1 MDRMGDKVVQL
12 QAREGIRRPQPKA
25 GPATT
30 PVDRARRDRV
40 ELSDEARRE
49 LGDGPL
55 GKEGDK
61 SSGPIGKGNL
71 DAFEEAL
78 ETARQRQDV
87 TRALESGDEVSYTNS
102 QGDEVSVAVTESGST
117 EDGFTTYTVEVD
129 GQPVQVQVEDGVD
142 PIAAISGTVD
152 AWSHYPPELRGDLH
166 TVRVHA
172 GSDPH
177 HDPNDPDSVDAAAR
191 AADGTISFYHGTQF
205 LNQDV
210 FDHEYGHVIGDATED
225 RQASPWERF
234 QEWVNGHEV
243 DEDPAEQFIPEG
255 YSDAIEADGNEVSDY
270 GEGNPT
276 EDWGDFWREYVQAY
290 REGPEALA
298 RLEAEHPERFQIAE
312 EVYEAAA

>member
-1 MDRMGDKVVQL
+1 MDRIGDKIVQL
-12 QAREGIRRPQPKA
+12 KAREGIRRAGPKA

-30 PVDRARRDRV
+30 PVELGRRDRV
-40 ELSDEARRE
+40 ELSDDARRE
-49 LGDGPL
+49 LGGGL
-55 GKEGDK
+55 GKD
-61 SSGPIGKGNL
+61 PVGKGNL
-71 DAFEEAL
+71 GDLGEAI
-78 ETARQRQDV
+78 ETARQQRDV
-87 TRALESGDEVSYTNS
+87 SEALESGEEVSYTNS

-142 PIAAISGTVD
+142 PVAAISGTVD

-166 TVRVHA
+166 TVRVHE

-177 HDPNDPDSVDAAAR
+177 YDPNDPDSVDAAAR

-234 QEWVNGHEV
+234 REWVNGHEV
-243 DEDPAEQFIPEG
+243 DEPSEQFIPEG

-270 GEGNPT
+270 GTGNPT
-276 EDWGDFWREYVQAY
+276 EDWGDFWREYVQAA

-312 EVYEAAA
+312 GVYEAAA